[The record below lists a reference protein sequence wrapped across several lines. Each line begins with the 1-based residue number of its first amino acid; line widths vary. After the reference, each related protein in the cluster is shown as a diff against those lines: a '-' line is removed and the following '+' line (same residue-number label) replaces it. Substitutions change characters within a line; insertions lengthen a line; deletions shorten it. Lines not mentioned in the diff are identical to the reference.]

1 MGIVYSHSEKEEKKL
16 KKRIHE
22 KKFSPFH
29 TNFLD
34 ENGNPTDGSIRQII
48 FGSEELRKKSIN
60 DRFTRPSS
68 NFMMSTEQIKRLVE
82 LYPLFID
89 LYEEIKIKELRKL
102 LEINDTDQQKIIL
115 KQLIKEF
122 NLSNP
127 VPNGDLAQLE
137 MIYGLRNSKELSQ
150 LSKETGKNQFSF
162 APNELDDLIM
172 QTALDHLFLFR
183 EPEFL
188 NEMILVYLTTIFK
201 EYLKSILKEVF
212 MLYPELMEGT
222 ETKISIDGIPDRFDK
237 LIDIYTR
244 HLKSDLQKQVT
255 EWGLIEE
262 KFLRRNLIIHNKGF
276 PDKDYIDKTGHIG
289 DSRLKTDTKY
299 VKESLKTFEKG
310 QKTISNF
317 LWKRY
322 GNPKFLEQMSS
333 EDILE

>member
-1 MGIVYSHSEKEEKKL
+1 MGVAYSHSEEEEKEL
-16 KKRIHE
+16 KTLIHE
-22 KKFSPFH
+22 KKYSSFH

-34 ENGNPTDGSIRQII
+34 ENGDPTDGSIRQII

-60 DRFTRPSS
+60 DRFTHPSS
-68 NFMMSTEQIKRLVE
+68 NFMKSVEETKLLVK
-82 LYPLFID
+82 LYPLFLN
-89 LYEEIKIKELRKL
+89 LYEEAKIKELRKL

-127 VPNGDLAQLE
+127 VPNEDLAQLE

-150 LSKETGKNQFSF
+150 LAKETEKNQFSF
-162 APNELDDLIM
+162 APRELDVFMM
-172 QTALDHLFLFR
+172 QTTLDHLFLLR

-237 LIDIYTR
+237 LIDIYTK
-244 HLKSDLQKQVT
+244 HLKFDLQKQVT
-255 EWGLIEE
+255 EWELIEE
-262 KFLRRNLIIHNKGF
+262 KFLRRNLIIHNNGF
-276 PDKDYIDKTGHIG
+276 PDKDYKDKTGHID

-299 VKESLKTFEKG
+299 VSESLKTFEKG
-310 QKTISNF
+310 KKTISNF
-317 LWKRY
+317 LWKQY
-322 GNPKFLEQMSS
+322 GNPKFLEQMNS
-333 EDILE
+333 EDTLD